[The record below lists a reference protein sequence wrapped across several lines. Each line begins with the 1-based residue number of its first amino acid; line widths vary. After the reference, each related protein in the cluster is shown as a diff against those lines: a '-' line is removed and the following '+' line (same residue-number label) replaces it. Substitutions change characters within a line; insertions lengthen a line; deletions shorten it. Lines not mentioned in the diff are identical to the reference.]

1 MQSFLAKGKRI
12 LCLKLVN
19 LLSGTHFF
27 KAKRILLN
35 LAGIPVGVGSR
46 VVGPVHIGT
55 SASLRIGVSTWIGH
69 DLFVEGNGRVW
80 IGDSVDIAP
89 HAVFATG
96 GHEIGDT
103 IRRAGAGLTFDQKVC
118 NGSWIGIR
126 CTFVN
131 GVTIGESSVVAAG
144 AVVVRDVEQGT
155 LVGGV
160 PAHVIR
166 RL

>member
-1 MQSFLAKGKRI
+1 M
-12 LCLKLVN
+12 
-19 LLSGTHFF
+19 LSLP
-27 KAKRILLN
+27 R
-35 LAGIPVGVGSR
+35 
-46 VVGPVHIGT
+46 
-55 SASLRIGVSTWIGH
+55 
-69 DLFVEGNGRVW
+69 
-80 IGDSVDIAP
+80 
-89 HAVFATG
+89 G